1 MKPTAVKR
9 CIIEIKG
16 HEDIRASLCT
26 LTTVTDTGAKLL
38 DPGILTSRLR
48 SMMVSFILKGYDQCG
63 FFFFFFNSTCAA
75 KEKVEVYLLEKTARF
90 PGRRT

>member
-63 FFFFFFNSTCAA
+63 FFFFFSIQPAPQKKKLKCT
-75 KEKVEVYLLEKTARF
+75 Y
-90 PGRRT
+90 